1 MSEAPEEVEA
11 ICSVLGALVLNLG
24 QITSHKLLTMIKA
37 LETANRDGV
46 PVVFDPVGAG
56 ASEFRL
62 TSALTILE
70 KGYCDVI
77 KGNFGELSALWYR
90 NTGMMRGVDSAQV
103 ESSRG
108 KDDIM
113 SEKRMLACNLSLRES
128 CVVVCTGEEDYV
140 ASRGRVY
147 INQSGHQYLGQ
158 ITGVIQSGSLRY
170 LLIAHR
176 VAVLWVA

>member
-1 MSEAPEEVEA
+1 MSEAQEEVEA
-11 ICSVLGALVLNLG
+11 ISSVLGALLLNLG
-24 QITSHKLLTMIKA
+24 QITSHKLSTMIKA
-37 LETANRDGV
+37 LENANKQGI

-56 ASEFRL
+56 ASDFRL

-77 KGNFGELSALWYR
+77 KGNLGELSALWYR
-90 NTGMMRGVDSAQV
+90 NTGKMKGVDSAQV

-108 KDDIM
+108 KDEVI
-113 SEKRMLACNLSLRES
+113 SEKRMLAHNLSLRER

-140 ASRGRVY
+140 ASSGKVY
-147 INQSGHQYLGQ
+147 INQTGHQYLGQ
-158 ITGVIQSGSLRY
+158 ITGVNQSKSFKY

-176 VAVLWVA
+176 VAAHWVA